1 MQPYSPQWPVAPSAS
16 PPRERG
22 FLLGAFLLLSMFG
35 NMILTVVL
43 VLGAG
48 KVGSYDRAD
57 STLDPSVAAAA
68 RTANHI
74 MLFLALLTVF
84 NLLFLT
90 GAWMWKKWGVYGYGL
105 VTGLGMIV
113 SMRLVPASVL
123 MNLVWIIIV
132 GAIVVSKWR
141 HFE

>member
-1 MQPYSPQWPVAPSAS
+1 
-16 PPRERG
+16 
-22 FLLGAFLLLSMFG
+22 
-35 NMILTVVL
+35 
-43 VLGAG
+43 
-48 KVGSYDRAD
+48 
-57 STLDPSVAAAA
+57 
-68 RTANHI
+68 

-123 MNLVWIIIV
+123 MNLVWILIV